1 MARCHVLRNSKQAMR
16 PADCVSRPASDWR
29 CTRCDKLL
37 GVCRDG
43 RMHLRF
49 SHGHEYFT
57 GLPVEAICRGCT
69 TLNRFSGSPA
79 VGIVPQR

>member
-1 MARCHVLRNSKQAMR
+1 MQETHKTGPLAPRCKQS
-16 PADCVSRPASDWR
+16 ADETVWR

-49 SHGHEYFT
+49 ARAHEYFT
-57 GLPVEAICRGCT
+57 GLPVEAICRACS
-69 TLNRFSGSPA
+69 TLNRFAGLPGLA
-79 VGIVPQR
+79 APRQ